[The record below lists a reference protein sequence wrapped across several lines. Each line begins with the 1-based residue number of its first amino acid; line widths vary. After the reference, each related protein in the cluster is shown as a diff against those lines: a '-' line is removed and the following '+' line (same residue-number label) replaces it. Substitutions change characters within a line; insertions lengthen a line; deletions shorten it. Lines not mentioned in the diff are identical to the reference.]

1 MGAVL
6 CCSPC
11 CYFRKD
17 LDFNM
22 IRLDDLHVGG
32 LKIYQDS
39 DSFCFGTDAVL
50 LSWFAS
56 VKKFTD
62 MADLCSGNGIVA
74 ILLSRFGCMKSGVCV
89 ELNDAQALLCQKSLE
104 LNHIENKISVLNTDL
119 RNIRKDKL
127 LVSGAYDLVTVNPP
141 YSAVNSGLVSQG
153 AKGFA
158 RTELECTL
166 KDVAEQSSFLLR
178 HGGRLCVVHKPE
190 RLTDLVCE
198 CRNAGLEL
206 KRFRTVSAHVGD
218 APSMILA
225 EFIKFG
231 KSGVNIEP
239 PLIIYNENN
248 QYTDIMNKI
257 YERGSCHE

>member
-1 MGAVL
+1 
-6 CCSPC
+6 
-11 CYFRKD
+11 
-17 LDFNM
+17 M
-22 IRLDDLHVGG
+22 IRLDDLQVGG
-32 LKIYQDS
+32 LKIYQNS

-62 MADLCSGNGIVA
+62 IVDLCSGNGIIA

-89 ELNDAQALLCQKSLE
+89 ELNDAQALLCKKSLE
-104 LNHIENKISVLNTDL
+104 LNRIENKISVLNTDL
-119 RNIRKDKL
+119 RKIRKDKL
-127 LVSGAYDLVTVNPP
+127 LPSACCDLVTVNPP
-141 YSAVNSGLVSQG
+141 YSAVNSGAVSSG
-153 AKGFA
+153 TKGFA

-166 KDVAEQSSFLLR
+166 KDVAEQSAFLLR
-178 HGGRLCVVHKPE
+178 QGGRLCVVHKPD
-190 RLTDLVCE
+190 RLTDLICE
-198 CRNAGLEL
+198 CRNVGLEL
-206 KRFRTVSAHVGD
+206 KRFRTVHAHADD

-239 PLIIYNENN
+239 PLIIYDENG

-257 YERGSCHE
+257 YERGNSHE